1 MTSAPQ
7 TAFVDKPPIELP
19 HPVRMRILFMVMIGV
34 FLAALDQTVVGT
46 ALPKIITDLGGNDL
60 YTWAFTAY
68 LLTSTISGPLYGK
81 LSDLF
86 GRRPIFLFGIGIF
99 MVGSLLAGLSQEM
112 WHLIGARGIQGLGAG
127 ALFPIALAVIGDLF
141 SPSERGRYQG
151 LFGAVFGLSVLIGPA
166 IGGLLTDTVGWP
178 FVFFFNLPIGAV
190 VFYVVW
196 RNLPSYHLGGDK
208 PVIDYVGAALFT
220 AALVPIL
227 IGLTNKQSA
236 DWTDPIVGGL
246 ILVGLVIGIVF
257 LVAEARARE
266 PIVPLELFRI
276 RSFSISVAAFFLAS
290 FGFLAAVV
298 FLPRWFQVVNGS
310 SATESGYQ
318 ILPLLG
324 RSDHLG
330 DGGRPAGRTDGPVQG
345 ADLRA
350 LVTMAAGLW
359 LLTNLR
365 ADTPIPLVWLWM
377 FITGIGVGPSFAVF
391 TLIVQ
396 NSVPIQRLG
405 TATSNLTFFQ
415 SVGGTIGLAITGTIF
430 GTTLA
435 AEAPRQLVRRASR
448 RSSPRPVAVN
458 SMRRPRSAISA
469 RRSSPRSQ
477 KRSGP
482 RSNRSSRR
490 SSTRSIRPC
499 RSRPRARSTWVWLRR
514 CWRRSSSPGSRRSAW
529 EPQSPSP
536 IADTSGSGTTIR
548 SRRPA
553 RNASCREGA
562 RWSAGGGSPGFVVS
576 GSDGHS
582 RDGTGDSGVQTREGP
597 FVGNGDRLDQPRVGG
612 ERFGKYE
619 TPGEHRSDGG
629 VFL

>member
-1 MTSAPQ
+1 MTSALQ

-46 ALPKIITDLGGNDL
+46 ALPRIITDLGGNDL

-324 RSDHLG
+324 GLIISATAAGQLVART
-330 DGGRPAGRTDGPVQG
+330 GRYKALIF
-345 ADLRA
+345 AA

-435 AEAPRQLVRRASR
+435 AEAPRQLVAAGV
-448 RSSPRPVAVN
+448 PPELA
-458 SMRRPRSAISA
+458 A
-469 RRSSPRSQ
+469 
-477 KRSGP
+477 
-482 RSNRSSRR
+482 
-490 SSTRSIRPC
+490 
-499 RSRPRARSTWVWLRR
+499 
-514 CWRRSSSPGSRRSAW
+514 
-529 EPQSPSP
+529 
-536 IADTSGSGTTIR
+536 
-548 SRRPA
+548 
-553 RNASCREGA
+553 
-562 RWSAGGGSPGFVVS
+562 AGGGQLDAATAVGDLGAAILAQVPEAFRAQVEPFIPAIVDAIHQAVS
-576 GSDGHS
+576 IATASTFYVGVAASLLAALLVAGLKEVRMGAS
-582 RDGTGDSGVQTREGP
+582 EPVADSGHER
-597 FVGNGDRLDQPRVGG
+597 VGNDHTVAA
-612 ERFGKYE
+612 
-619 TPGEHRSDGG
+619 PGA
-629 VFL
+629 

>member
-46 ALPKIITDLGGNDL
+46 ALPRIITDLGGNDL

-246 ILVGLVIGIVF
+246 ILVGLMIGIVF

-324 RSDHLG
+324 GLIISATAAGQLVART
-330 DGGRPAGRTDGPVQG
+330 GRYKALIF
-345 ADLRA
+345 AA

-391 TLIVQ
+391 TLVVQ

-435 AEAPRQLVRRASR
+435 AEAPRQLVAAGV
-448 RSSPRPVAVN
+448 PPELA
-458 SMRRPRSAISA
+458 A
-469 RRSSPRSQ
+469 
-477 KRSGP
+477 
-482 RSNRSSRR
+482 
-490 SSTRSIRPC
+490 
-499 RSRPRARSTWVWLRR
+499 
-514 CWRRSSSPGSRRSAW
+514 
-529 EPQSPSP
+529 
-536 IADTSGSGTTIR
+536 
-548 SRRPA
+548 
-553 RNASCREGA
+553 
-562 RWSAGGGSPGFVVS
+562 AGGGQLDAATAVGDLGAAILAQVPEAFRAQVEPFIPAIVDAIHQAVS
-576 GSDGHS
+576 IATASTFYVGVAASLLAALLVAGLKEVRMGAS
-582 RDGTGDSGVQTREGP
+582 EPVADSGHER
-597 FVGNGDRLDQPRVGG
+597 VGNDHTVAA
-612 ERFGKYE
+612 
-619 TPGEHRSDGG
+619 PGA
-629 VFL
+629 

>member
-46 ALPKIITDLGGNDL
+46 ALPRIITDLGGNDL

-266 PIVPLELFRI
+266 PIVPLELFRV

-324 RSDHLG
+324 GLIISATAAGQLVART
-330 DGGRPAGRTDGPVQG
+330 GRYKALIF
-345 ADLRA
+345 AE

-391 TLIVQ
+391 TLVVQ

-435 AEAPRQLVRRASR
+435 AEAPRQLVAAGV
-448 RSSPRPVAVN
+448 PPELA
-458 SMRRPRSAISA
+458 A
-469 RRSSPRSQ
+469 
-477 KRSGP
+477 
-482 RSNRSSRR
+482 
-490 SSTRSIRPC
+490 
-499 RSRPRARSTWVWLRR
+499 
-514 CWRRSSSPGSRRSAW
+514 
-529 EPQSPSP
+529 
-536 IADTSGSGTTIR
+536 
-548 SRRPA
+548 
-553 RNASCREGA
+553 
-562 RWSAGGGSPGFVVS
+562 AGGGQLDAATGVGDLGAAILAQVPEAFRAQVEPFIPAIVDAIHQAVS
-576 GSDGHS
+576 IATASTFYVGVAASLLAALLVAGLKEVRMGAS
-582 RDGTGDSGVQTREGP
+582 EPVADSGHER
-597 FVGNGDRLDQPRVGG
+597 VGNDHTVAA
-612 ERFGKYE
+612 
-619 TPGEHRSDGG
+619 PGA
-629 VFL
+629 